1 MLNASSFTTWSI
13 LIVYISAAFYV
24 FATFYFSGA
33 PKKKS
38 IKLALITALWGA
50 LIFWVVKSNL
60 RDSIGQIGLAL
71 PLITLIIPV
80 GIVYTA
86 RHYLTQD
93 NLSQF
98 WLVGLQIVRVVG
110 VVFLIEMVRGN
121 IPGIFAYPAGLGD
134 LATGVLA
141 FVVLFIG
148 FSSKKIPNWGIWA
161 VAILGI
167 ADFVSAFFFGFTSG
181 ANPLQLFSFEMPNQ
195 VILYPTGLIPMFLV
209 PFAIC
214 YHILS
219 LTMLKKTKKKAS
231 R

>member
-1 MLNASSFTTWSI
+1 MLNASPFTTWSI
-13 LIVYISAAFYV
+13 LIIYFLLPLYV
-24 FATFYFSGA
+24 FGTFYFSGA
-33 PKKKS
+33 SKKKS
-38 IKLALITALWGA
+38 IKLALITTLWGA

-60 RDSIGQIGLAL
+60 RDLLGQIGLAL

-80 GIVYTA
+80 GIVYIA

-93 NLSQF
+93 DLSQF

-110 VVFLIEMVRGN
+110 VVFLLEMVRGN

-141 FVVLFIG
+141 FGVLCIG
-148 FSSKKIPNWGIWA
+148 FSRKKIPIWGIWA

-167 ADFVSAFFFGFTSG
+167 TDFAGAFFFGFTSG
-181 ANPLQLFSFEMPNQ
+181 ANPLQLFSFEMPNL

-209 PFAIC
+209 PFAID
-214 YHILS
+214 YP
-219 LTMLKKTKKKAS
+219 K
-231 R
+231 